1 MFLGEILGAFF
12 LVEGSNLSHKVR
24 MKSIEVL
31 SNNNI
36 SEDGWIIHLGNG
48 HDKLVKIITDIE
60 KEAFYTNFA
69 NSLNS
74 KRQSAVIA
82 SFDEQKKLWRNLSDD
97 R

>member
-1 MFLGEILGAFF
+1 MGEILGAFF

-36 SEDGWIIHLGNG
+36 SEDGWVIIGNG
-48 HDKLVKIITDIE
+48 HEKLVKIITDIE

-82 SFDEQKKLWRNLSDD
+82 SFDEQKKLWSNLFDD